1 MIGENI
7 RKIRKEK
14 RISINRL
21 AQATQISLGYLSDL
35 ENGKA
40 NNPSLEKLN
49 RIADELNVPV
59 NIFFDENIR
68 ESWNNSNTKGPD
80 YIDDEG
86 NVYEF
91 KQFKSPEAAMQFIL
105 SQPTI
110 MAYGGFDI
118 NKLSDQD
125 KIDFANDLLSQLKL
139 LGLKYNK

>member
-68 ESWNNSNTKGPD
+68 ESWNNSNT
-80 YIDDEG
+80 
-86 NVYEF
+86 
-91 KQFKSPEAAMQFIL
+91 
-105 SQPTI
+105 
-110 MAYGGFDI
+110 
-118 NKLSDQD
+118 
-125 KIDFANDLLSQLKL
+125 
-139 LGLKYNK
+139 